1 MQEKPRINELNDKNM
16 ELKKI
21 LAKRRSVR
29 KFLPEV
35 PSREVLL
42 DIVRD
47 ALTAPS
53 SRNMHTTRFMIV
65 DDRETLDKLAEM
77 RDYGSSF
84 LTDAPA
90 AIVVMGDTTKTDLWR
105 ENCAISTTMLQ
116 LSIVDHG
123 LASCWVHVGGRPRLQ
138 KEPEGEQ
145 AEEYLRSFLDIP
157 GEWSIECVV
166 ALGYS
171 DFEPK
176 PLPEWDSESCIIWHM
191 KE

>member
-1 MQEKPRINELNDKNM
+1 M

-21 LAKRRSVR
+21 LTKRRSVR
-29 KFLPEV
+29 KFSPTT

-65 DDRETLDKLAEM
+65 DDRETIDKMAEM
-77 RDYGSSF
+77 RDYGSGF

-105 ENCAISTTMLQ
+105 ENCAISATMLQ
-116 LSIVDHG
+116 LSVVEHG
-123 LASCWVHVGGRPRLQ
+123 LASCWVHVGGRPRL
-138 KEPEGEQ
+138 KDIPEGET

-157 GEWSIECVV
+157 SEWSVECVI

-176 PLPEWDSESCIIWHM
+176 PLPEWDSEASILWHN
-191 KE
+191 K

>member
-1 MQEKPRINELNDKNM
+1 M
-16 ELKKI
+16 EFKEVLT
-21 LAKRRSVR
+21 KRRSVR
-29 KFLPEV
+29 KFSPTA

-53 SRNMHTTRFMIV
+53 SRNMHTTKFLIV
-65 DDRETLDKLAEM
+65 DDRETINKLAEL
-77 RDYGSSF
+77 RDYGSGF
-84 LTDAPA
+84 LTDATA

-105 ENCAISTTMLQ
+105 ENCAISATMLQ

-138 KEPEGEQ
+138 KEPEGEM
-145 AEEYLRSFLDIP
+145 AEEYMRSFLDIP
-157 GEWSIECVV
+157 ADWSVECVI

-176 PLPEWDSESCIIWHM
+176 PLPEWDSEASILWHT

>member
-1 MQEKPRINELNDKNM
+1 MDFKD
-16 ELKKI
+16 I

-29 KFLPEV
+29 RFSPTS

-53 SRNMHTTRFMIV
+53 SRNMHTTRFLIV
-65 DDRETLDKLAEM
+65 DDRETLDKLSKM

-84 LTDAPA
+84 MSDATA

-105 ENCAISTTMLQ
+105 ENCAISATVLQ
-116 LSIVDHG
+116 LSIVEHG
-123 LASCWVHVGGRPRLQ
+123 LASCWVHVGGRPRL
-138 KEPEGEQ
+138 KDEPNGEQ
-145 AEEYLRSFLDIP
+145 AEEYLRTFLDVP
-157 GEWSIECVV
+157 ESCAIECVI

-176 PLPEWDSESCIIWHM
+176 PLPEWDSEGSILWHT

>member
-1 MQEKPRINELNDKNM
+1 MQEKHRINELNDKNM

-65 DDRETLDKLAEM
+65 DDRETLDKMAEM

-176 PLPEWDSESCIIWHM
+176 PLPEWDSESCIVWH
-191 KE
+191 K

>member
-1 MQEKPRINELNDKNM
+1 MDFKSLIS
-16 ELKKI
+16 
-21 LAKRRSVR
+21 KRRSTRRFAVTA
-29 KFLPEV
+29 

-53 SRNMHTTRFMIV
+53 SRNMHTTRFLIV
-65 DDRETLDKLAEM
+65 DDHETIRKMAEM

-84 LTDAPA
+84 MAEAPA
-90 AIVVMGDTTKTDLWR
+90 AIVVLGDTTKTDLWR
-105 ENCAISTTMLQ
+105 ENCAISATMLQ
-116 LSIVDHG
+116 LSIVEHG
-123 LASCWVHVGGRPRLQ
+123 LASCWVHVGGRPRL
-138 KEPEGEQ
+138 KDEPQGEQ

-157 GEWSIECVV
+157 KEWAVECVI

-171 DFEPK
+171 DYEPK
-176 PLPEWDSESCIIWHM
+176 PLPEWDAEASILWHT

>member
-1 MQEKPRINELNDKNM
+1 M

-29 KFLPEV
+29 KFSPTT

-65 DDRETLDKLAEM
+65 DDRETLDKIAGM

-84 LTDAPA
+84 VTGAPV
-90 AIVVMGDTTKTDLWR
+90 AIVILGDTTKTDLWR
-105 ENCAISTTMLQ
+105 ENCAISATMLQ

-123 LASCWVHVGGRPRLQ
+123 LASCWVHVAGRPCLQ
-138 KEPEGEQ
+138 AEPEGAK
-145 AEEYLRSFLDIP
+145 AEDYLRSFLDIP
-157 GEWSIECVV
+157 GEWNIECVV

-176 PLPEWDSESCIIWHM
+176 PLPEWDSESSIVWHNR
-191 KE
+191 E

>member
-1 MQEKPRINELNDKNM
+1 M
-16 ELKKI
+16 EFKEVLT
-21 LAKRRSVR
+21 KRRSVR
-29 KFLPEV
+29 KFSPTA

-65 DDRETLDKLAEM
+65 DDRETLDKIAAM

-84 LTDAPA
+84 MTGAPA
-90 AIVVMGDTTKTDLWR
+90 AIVVLGDTTKTDLWR
-105 ENCAISTTMLQ
+105 ENCAISATMLQ
-116 LSIVDHG
+116 LSIVNHG
-123 LASCWVHVGGRPRLQ
+123 LASCWVHVAGRPCLQ
-138 KEPEGEQ
+138 AEPEGVK
-145 AEEYLRSFLDIP
+145 ADEYLSSFLNIP
-157 GEWSIECVV
+157 EGCAIECVI

-176 PLPEWDSESCIIWHM
+176 PLPEWDSEASILWHT

>member
-1 MQEKPRINELNDKNM
+1 M
-16 ELKKI
+16 EFKDVLK
-21 LAKRRSVR
+21 KRRSVR
-29 KFLPEV
+29 RFSPTT

-53 SRNMHTTRFMIV
+53 SRNMHTTRFLIV
-65 DDRETLDKLAEM
+65 DDRETIDKLSEM
-77 RDYGSSF
+77 RDYGSGF
-84 LTDAPA
+84 MTEATA

-105 ENCAISTTMLQ
+105 ENCAISATMLQ
-116 LSIVDHG
+116 LSIVEHG

-138 KEPEGEQ
+138 NEPNGEM
-145 AEEYLRSFLDIP
+145 AEEYLRTIIDVP
-157 GEWSIECVV
+157 QNCEVECVI

-176 PLPEWDSESCIIWHM
+176 PIPEWDTEASILWHTR
-191 KE
+191 E

>member
-1 MQEKPRINELNDKNM
+1 M
-16 ELKKI
+16 EFKKI
-21 LAKRRSVR
+21 LEKRRSVR
-29 KFLPEV
+29 KFLPTV

-65 DDRETLDKLAEM
+65 DDRETLDKIAEM

-84 LTDAPA
+84 MTGAPA

-105 ENCAISTTMLQ
+105 ENCAISATMLQ

-123 LASCWVHVGGRPRLQ
+123 LASCWVHVADRPCL
-138 KEPEGEQ
+138 Q
-145 AEEYLRSFLDIP
+145 AEPDGKKADEHLRSFLDIP
-157 GEWSIECVV
+157 GEWNIECVV

-176 PLPEWDSESCIIWHM
+176 PLPEWDSESCILWH
-191 KE
+191 K

>member
-1 MQEKPRINELNDKNM
+1 M
-16 ELKKI
+16 EFKEVIK
-21 LAKRRSVR
+21 KRRSVR

-53 SRNMHTTRFMIV
+53 SRNMHTTHFLIV
-65 DDRETLDKLAEM
+65 DDRATLDKISEM

-84 LTDAPA
+84 MTSATA

-105 ENCAISTTMLQ
+105 ENCAISATMLQ
-116 LSIVDHG
+116 LSIVAHG
-123 LASCWVHVGGRPRLQ
+123 LASCWVHVGGRPRL
-138 KEPEGEQ
+138 KDVPEGEK
-145 AEEYLRSFLDIP
+145 ADDYLKSFLTIP
-157 GEWSIECVV
+157 ENCEIECVV

-176 PLPEWDSESCIIWHM
+176 PLPEWDAEATVSWH
-191 KE
+191 K

>member
-1 MQEKPRINELNDKNM
+1 M

-21 LAKRRSVR
+21 LAKRRSTR
-29 KFLPEV
+29 KFLPET
-35 PSREVLL
+35 PSRDVLT

-53 SRNMHTTRFMIV
+53 SRNMHTTRFLIV
-65 DDRETLDKLAEM
+65 DDKATLEKMASL

-84 LTDAPA
+84 MADATA

-105 ENCAISTTMLQ
+105 ENCAISATMLQ
-116 LSIVDHG
+116 LSIVEHD
-123 LASCWVHVGGRPRLQ
+123 LASCWVHVDGRPRLQ
-138 KEPEGEQ
+138 NEPEGEM
-145 AEEYLRSFLDIP
+145 AEDYLRSFLSIP
-157 GEWSIECVV
+157 ENCKIECVI

-176 PLPEWDSESCIIWHM
+176 PLPEWDSEACILWH
-191 KE
+191 K

>member
-1 MQEKPRINELNDKNM
+1 M
-16 ELKKI
+16 EFKQI

-35 PSREVLL
+35 PSREVLT

-53 SRNMHTTRFMIV
+53 SRNMHTTRFLIV
-65 DDRETLDKLAEM
+65 DDRETLDKMASL
-77 RDYGSSF
+77 RDFGASF
-84 LTDAPA
+84 LHEATA

-105 ENCAISTTMLQ
+105 ENCAISATMLQ

-123 LASCWVHVGGRPRLQ
+123 MASCWVHTCDRPRFQ
-138 KEPEGEQ
+138 AEPEGEK
-145 AEEYLRSFLDIP
+145 AEAYLRTFLNIP
-157 GEWSIECVV
+157 EECKVECVI

-176 PLPEWDSESCIIWHM
+176 PLPEWDSEATISWHNR
-191 KE
+191 E

>member
-1 MQEKPRINELNDKNM
+1 M
-16 ELKKI
+16 EFKQI

-29 KFLPEV
+29 KFSPTT

-53 SRNMHTTRFMIV
+53 SRNMHTTKFLIV
-65 DDRETLDKLAEM
+65 DDRETINKLAEL
-77 RDYGSSF
+77 RDYGSGF
-84 LTDAPA
+84 LTDATA

-105 ENCAISTTMLQ
+105 ENCAISATMLQ

-138 KEPEGEQ
+138 KEPEGEM
-145 AEEYLRSFLDIP
+145 AEEYMRSFLDIP
-157 GEWSIECVV
+157 ADWSVECVI

-176 PLPEWDSESCIIWHM
+176 PLPEWDSEASILWHT

>member
-1 MQEKPRINELNDKNM
+1 MEFKEVLN
-16 ELKKI
+16 
-21 LAKRRSVR
+21 KRRSVR
-29 KFLPEV
+29 KFSPTA

-65 DDRETLDKLAEM
+65 DDRETIDKIAGM

-84 LTDAPA
+84 MTGAPA

-105 ENCAISTTMLQ
+105 ENCAISATMLQ
-116 LSIVDHG
+116 LSIVNHG
-123 LASCWVHVGGRPRLQ
+123 LASCWVHVAGRPCLQ
-138 KEPEGEQ
+138 AEPEGVK
-145 AEEYLRSFLDIP
+145 AEEYLRTFLSIP
-157 GEWSIECVV
+157 EGCEVECVI

-171 DFEPK
+171 DVEPK
-176 PLPEWDSESCIIWHM
+176 PLPEWDSASTILWHT

>member
-157 GEWSIECVV
+157 GEWNIECVV

-176 PLPEWDSESCIIWHM
+176 PLPEWDSESCILWHT
-191 KE
+191 K

>member
-1 MQEKPRINELNDKNM
+1 MDFREVIN
-16 ELKKI
+16 
-21 LAKRRSVR
+21 KRRSVR
-29 KFLPEV
+29 KFSLTV

-65 DDRETLDKLAEM
+65 DDRETIDKIAEM
-77 RDYGSSF
+77 RDYGSGF
-84 LTDAPA
+84 MTGATA

-105 ENCAISTTMLQ
+105 ENCAISATMLQ

-138 KEPEGEQ
+138 NEPQGEQ
-145 AEEYLRSFLDIP
+145 AEEYLRTFLPIP
-157 GEWSIECVV
+157 KECGVVCAV

-171 DFEPK
+171 GYDGQRAK
-176 PLPEWDSESCIIWHM
+176 PIANNDGMVTYL
-191 KE
+191 

>member
-1 MQEKPRINELNDKNM
+1 M
-16 ELKKI
+16 ELKSI
-21 LAKRRSVR
+21 LAKRRSIR
-29 KFLPEV
+29 KFSPTV
-35 PSREVLL
+35 PSREILL

-53 SRNMHTTRFMIV
+53 SRNMHTTHFLIV
-65 DDRETLDKLAEM
+65 DDRETLNKLAEL

-84 LTDAPA
+84 LADATA
-90 AIVVMGDTTKTDLWR
+90 AIVVMGETTKTDLWR
-105 ENCAISTTMLQ
+105 ENCAISATMLQ

-123 LASCWVHVGGRPRLQ
+123 LASCWVHVGGRPRIQ
-138 KEPEGEQ
+138 KEPNGEM
-145 AEEYLRSFLDIP
+145 AEEYLRTILDIP
-157 GEWSIECVV
+157 ENCAVECVI

-176 PLPEWDSESCIIWHM
+176 PLPEWDSEKCILWHT

>member
-1 MQEKPRINELNDKNM
+1 M

-65 DDRETLDKLAEM
+65 EDRETLDKMSVM
-77 RDYGSSF
+77 RDYGSGFMTS
-84 LTDAPA
+84 APA

-105 ENCAISTTMLQ
+105 ENCAISATILQ
-116 LSIVDHG
+116 LSIVEHG
-123 LASCWVHVGGRPRLQ
+123 LASCWVHVADRPRIH
-138 KEPEGEQ
+138 EQ
-145 AEEYLRSFLDIP
+145 PDSERAETYLRSFLDIP
-157 GEWSIECVV
+157 EDWKVECII

-176 PLPEWDSESCIIWHM
+176 PLPEWDKEATILWH
-191 KE
+191 KK

>member
-1 MQEKPRINELNDKNM
+1 M
-16 ELKKI
+16 EFKEVIK
-21 LAKRRSVR
+21 KRRSVR

-53 SRNMHTTRFMIV
+53 SRNMHTTRFLIV
-65 DDRETLDKLAEM
+65 DDRATIDKIAEM

-84 LTDAPA
+84 MTSATA

-105 ENCAISTTMLQ
+105 ENCAISATMLQ
-116 LSIVDHG
+116 LSIVAHG
-123 LASCWVHVGGRPRLQ
+123 LASCWVHVGGRPRL
-138 KEPEGEQ
+138 KDVPEGEK
-145 AEEYLRSFLDIP
+145 ADDYLKSFLTIP
-157 GEWSIECVV
+157 ENCEIECVV

-176 PLPEWDSESCIIWHM
+176 PLPEWDAEATVSWY
-191 KE
+191 K

>member
-1 MQEKPRINELNDKNM
+1 MDFREVIN
-16 ELKKI
+16 
-21 LAKRRSVR
+21 KRRIVR
-29 KFLPEV
+29 KFSPAVL
-35 PSREVLL
+35 SREVLL
-42 DIVRD
+42 NIVRD

-65 DDRETLDKLAEM
+65 DDRETIDKIAEM
-77 RDYGSSF
+77 RDYGSGF
-84 LTDAPA
+84 MTGATA

-105 ENCAISTTMLQ
+105 ENCAISATMLQ
-116 LSIVDHG
+116 LSIVNHG

-138 KEPEGEQ
+138 NEPDGAQ

-157 GEWSIECVV
+157 AECKVECVI

-176 PLPEWDSESCIIWHM
+176 LLPEWDSEASILWHTR
-191 KE
+191 E

>member
-1 MQEKPRINELNDKNM
+1 M
-16 ELKKI
+16 EFKEVIK
-21 LAKRRSVR
+21 KRRSVR
-29 KFLPEV
+29 KFLPEA

-53 SRNMHTTRFMIV
+53 SRNMHTTHFLIV
-65 DDRETLDKLAEM
+65 DDRATLDKIAEM

-84 LTDAPA
+84 MTSATA

-105 ENCAISTTMLQ
+105 ENCAISATMLQ
-116 LSIVDHG
+116 LSIVAHG
-123 LASCWVHVGGRPRLQ
+123 LASCWVHVGGRPRL
-138 KEPEGEQ
+138 KDVPEGEK
-145 AEEYLRSFLDIP
+145 ADDYLKSFLTIP
-157 GEWSIECVV
+157 ENCEIECVV

-176 PLPEWDSESCIIWHM
+176 PLPEWDAEATVSWH
-191 KE
+191 K

>member
-1 MQEKPRINELNDKNM
+1 MNFKEVIN
-16 ELKKI
+16 
-21 LAKRRSVR
+21 KRRSVR
-29 KFLPEV
+29 KFSPTV

-65 DDRETLDKLAEM
+65 DDRETLDKIAAR
-77 RDYGSSF
+77 RDYGSGF
-84 LTDAPA
+84 KTEAPA

-123 LASCWVHVGGRPRLQ
+123 LASCWVHAADRPRL
-138 KEPEGEQ
+138 KDVPDGDK
-145 AEEYLRSFLDIP
+145 AEDYLREFLDIP
-157 GEWSIECVV
+157 ADWRVECVV

-176 PLPEWDSESCIIWHM
+176 PLPEWDSEASILWHTR
-191 KE
+191 E